1 MRFKTMR
8 TKQALASALICGLA
22 LGFNASANVVYDQEV
37 TNAWFSVTAANA
49 NLSDAKHW
57 SQLKD
62 GTAVVDGK
70 VIKLDTDFD
79 DPLTYTPDERSGGIS
94 IVSAKLEATANASEP
109 TFTDTPQAAL
119 MVRITDDGV
128 ATNWYGLV
136 GGSEGSTWMK
146 FENIIPTVGETYDIK
161 IEFDLRESANNIRY
175 SVGGT
180 ILGTGW
186 YDNPKTKTGV
196 GSIGAVSFAGT
207 GDVGDFDGKNVSEA
221 AASFNG
227 VNYTNFDAALNAAKA
242 SGSWS
247 AATPVVLYKDAE
259 YEASATEKL
268 YIDANSCDFTIK
280 GDVAVDWNGTEC
292 SITAG
297 GECEAKIGE
306 VFYSTIEK
314 AIEAAGA
321 NQTITVNKELNKE
334 VLTFNTV
341 SVMTLDTNGKSV
353 TCATLTVAQ
362 GVTLTLAKALAVTD
376 ANVAGSVAG
385 AALTVNGTLTGTAV
399 GTLTFGDSAIFAYNS
414 APLAATTLTVGA
426 RLTISGLDSV
436 QLGDVIIN
444 DIGEADVL
452 KFVAQT
458 AMPEGLT
465 LGKDG
470 IALKVVKAAPDV
482 EIELDEDTAGY
493 DFTNGTVSVTATVQ
507 SGKSGSL
514 VLKYIDFDSGTEKVL
529 GKQTISET
537 GTVKWD
543 LSDLMPGGTYSYVI
557 EVSDSADKVID
568 TKYGTFTAANWA
580 DDVWFGA
587 DASSGVDDRKNGSWA
602 GGVAPKIDNG
612 AYVIDENSVFDVTDA
627 SAGSNRVARVDV
639 SVLFDSM
646 TDVETL
652 TVESGALGGFLAA
665 AKGDGGVWMALTVA
679 NGEPTWVE
687 LTGAVAPEV
696 NKPYVVRA
704 EVSFLAKKKKV
715 RYLVSDDDG
724 KNFFVLADENSKQWL
739 ALADDTKGTLA
750 RLELRGEGKVVKF
763 TAKVSD
769 RALAE
774 VDGVK
779 YVELADALAAARDK
793 SDKQVKLL
801 TNVTLTPAAA
811 GTYRIDKNG
820 HAFELKLPTGWT
832 GEWDEATGTL
842 TVEEPVSGATYL
854 IW

>member
-1 MRFKTMR
+1 MR
-8 TKQALASALICGLA
+8 TKQALASALICVLA

-49 NLSDAKHW
+49 NLSDANHW
-57 SQLKD
+57 SKLKD
-62 GTAVVDGK
+62 GNTAKVEGS

-79 DPLTYTPDERSGGIS
+79 DPLTYTPDKRSGGIS

-146 FENIIPTVGETYDIK
+146 FENLIPTVGVTYDIK

-186 YDNPKTKTGV
+186 YDNPKTDVT
-196 GSIGAVSFAGT
+196 SIGAVSFAGT

-227 VNYTNFDAALNAAKA
+227 VNYTTFDAALTEARNAWP
-242 SGSWS
+242 GDH
-247 AATPVVLYKDAE
+247 TPVVLYKDAE

-297 GECEAKIGE
+297 GACEAKIGE

-314 AIEAAGA
+314 AIAAAEA
-321 NQTITVNKELNKE
+321 NQTITVNKALDK
-334 VLTFNTV
+334 VLAFNNT
-341 SVMTLDTNGKSV
+341 SVTLDTNGKSV
-353 TCATLTVAQ
+353 TCATLKVAQ
-362 GVTLTLAKALAVTD
+362 DVTLTLANALAVTD
-376 ANVAGSVAG
+376 ANVAGSVVGSVAG
-385 AALTVNGTLTGTAV
+385 AALTVNGTLTGTNV
-399 GTLTFGDSAIFAYNS
+399 WTLTFGDSAIFAHNG

-426 RLTISGLDSV
+426 RLTSSGLESV
-436 QLGDVIIN
+436 QRGDVIIN
-444 DIGEADVL
+444 DIGEADVS

-470 IALKVVKAAPDV
+470 TALKVVKAAPDV
-482 EIELDEDTAGY
+482 EIELKEDTAGY

-507 SGKSGSL
+507 SRKSGSL
-514 VLKYIDFDSGTEKVL
+514 VLKYIDFDSGTETVL
-529 GKQTISET
+529 GKQVSGS
-537 GTVKWD
+537 GTVAWD

-557 EVSDSADKVID
+557 EVFSDSADKVID

-587 DASSGVDDRKNGSWA
+587 DASSGEDVTENGSWA

-704 EVSFLAKKKKV
+704 EVSFLAEKKQV

-724 KNFFVLADENSKQWL
+724 ENFFVLADENSKQWL
-739 ALADDTKGTLA
+739 ALADNTKGTLA

-832 GEWDEATGTL
+832 GEWDEETGTL

>member
-8 TKQALASALICGLA
+8 TKQALASALICVLA

-49 NLSDAKHW
+49 DLSDANHW

-62 GTAVVDGK
+62 GNTAKVEGS

-79 DPLTYTPDERSGGIS
+79 DPLTYTPDEMSGGIS

-227 VNYTNFDAALNAAKA
+227 VNYTTFDAALTEARKA
-242 SGSWS
+242 WPGDH
-247 AATPVVLYKDAE
+247 TPVVLYKDAK

-268 YIDANSCDFTIK
+268 YIDANDRTFTIT
-280 GDVAVDWNGTEC
+280 GNVAVDWNGTEC

-314 AIEAAGA
+314 AIEAAGV
-321 NQTITVNKELNKE
+321 NQTIIVNKELNK
-334 VLTFNTV
+334 VLTFNNT
-341 SVMTLDTNGKSV
+341 SVTLDTNGKSV

-362 GVTLTLAKALAVTD
+362 GVTLTLANALAVAD
-376 ANVAGSVAG
+376 ANVAGLVAG

-399 GTLTFGDSAIFAYNS
+399 RTLTFGDSAIFAYDS

-426 RLTISGLDSV
+426 QLTISGLGSV

-444 DIGEADVL
+444 DIGEADVS

-470 IALKVVKAAPDV
+470 TALKVVKAAPDV

-514 VLKYIDFDSGTEKVL
+514 VLKYIDFDSGTEKEL
-529 GKQTISET
+529 GKQTVSGS
-537 GTVKWD
+537 GTVAWD

-587 DASSGVDDRKNGSWA
+587 DASSGEDVTKNGSWA
-602 GGVAPKIDNG
+602 GGVAPKIDNC

-704 EVSFLAKKKKV
+704 EVSFLAEKKQV

-724 KNFFVLADENSKQWL
+724 ENFFVLADENSEQWL

-774 VDGVK
+774 VDGIK

-801 TNVTLTPAAA
+801 TNVTLTPPAA
-811 GTYRIDKNG
+811 GTYRIGKNG